1 MLMRKLSA
9 VLLVGALVTSGLAGA
24 AEYKFEFLNESSLAV
39 SHMYVAPSSSEDW
52 GDDILYVTGQVA
64 PGASATV
71 TVSTVGDECLYDLR
85 FEVPG
90 GGELEQYEQ
99 NICTMGTFRLHD

>member
-1 MLMRKLSA
+1 MSM
-9 VLLVGALVTSGLAGA
+9 VLKCATLALAALAGVGSAAA
-24 AEYKFEFLNESSLAV
+24 AEYKFEFFNESSVAV

-52 GDDILYVTGQVA
+52 GDDILYVIGQVA
-64 PGASATV
+64 PGASATITV
-71 TVSTVGDECLYDLR
+71 TTAGDECLYDMR